1 LANGCGSSTIERKA
15 NYLYAARLADQAGQG
30 GAAAKYRAAAPTDGE
45 WFDAGISSINLT
57 CWNVTVSK

>member
-1 LANGCGSSTIERKA
+1 MTRLVGSEMCIRDS
-15 NYLYAARLADQAGQG
+15 LYAARLADQAGQG